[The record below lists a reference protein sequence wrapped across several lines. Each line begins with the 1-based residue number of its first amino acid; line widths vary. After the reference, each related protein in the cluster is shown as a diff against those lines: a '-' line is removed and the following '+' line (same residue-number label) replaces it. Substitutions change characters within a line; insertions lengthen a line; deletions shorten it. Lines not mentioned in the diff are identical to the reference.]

1 MQNKTSNSILV
12 FIHGFIIFMALMF
25 VVRGLNTITD
35 IWNTPNEIAI
45 PINFSIEEAGNIKYQ
60 NGNAYDF
67 RIRQAAGIVQYY
79 PQNLDKAPMPIYNIL
94 IITRMRWIGIGL
106 VGLGIL
112 TVIKRY
118 SGLDFLT
125 NHVISDVISFTTL
138 TGDSA
143 YNSGYMFG
151 TFLGVFFRS
160 ELVLGFTALFG
171 SEILRYGIN
180 LQRESE
186 LTI

>member
-1 MQNKTSNSILV
+1 MQTS
-12 FIHGFIIFMALMF
+12 
-25 VVRGLNTITD
+25 
-35 IWNTPNEIAI
+35 
-45 PINFSIEEAGNIKYQ
+45 
-60 NGNAYDF
+60 
-67 RIRQAAGIVQYY
+67 IRQTPFEFKNV
-79 PQNLDKAPMPIYNIL
+79 
-94 IITRMRWIGIGL
+94 TRMRWIGIGL

-118 SGLDFLT
+118 NGLDFLT

-180 LQRESE
+180 LQQENE